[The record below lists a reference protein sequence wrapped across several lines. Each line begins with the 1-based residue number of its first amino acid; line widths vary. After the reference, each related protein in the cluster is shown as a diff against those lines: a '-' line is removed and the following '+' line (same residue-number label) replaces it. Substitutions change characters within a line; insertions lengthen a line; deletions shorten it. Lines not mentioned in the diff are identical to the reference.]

1 MASIQLK
8 EVARRLQV
16 ALPSLAQAL
25 TVVQLRAFDVALP
38 QRASA

>member
-8 EVARRLQV
+8 EVARRLWV

-25 TVVQLRAFDVALP
+25 MVVQLRAFDVALL
-38 QRASA
+38 RRVSA